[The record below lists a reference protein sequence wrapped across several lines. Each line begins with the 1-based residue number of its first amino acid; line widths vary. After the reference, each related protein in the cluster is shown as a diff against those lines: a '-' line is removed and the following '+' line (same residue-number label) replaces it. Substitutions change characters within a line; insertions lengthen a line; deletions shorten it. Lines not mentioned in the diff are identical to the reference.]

1 MLSERLR
8 ELLNSRDIP
17 IVSFAE
23 MCDLPI
29 ETVRNIYYGRTT
41 DPKISTMMKMSS
53 ALNLSVD
60 CLMEKCPHS
69 KEERAII
76 HYYRNC
82 GEHGKSLILLTAK
95 YEALAA
101 KAERESEDK
110 HKIPCLVT
118 NGNILGGI
126 TYETCEVEEI
136 YTTVPKA
143 YVGVKISTNDLVP
156 MYCKGDILL
165 LENRF
170 PMNGEF
176 AVFYVNEKAY
186 IRKFVEEK
194 DEYRLRCIHDVFDD
208 IVLKRMDEVE
218 YVGTCIGVV
227 RV

>member
-8 ELLNSRDIP
+8 ELLNSRDIS
-17 IVSFAE
+17 IAAFAE
-23 MCDLPI
+23 LCDLPI

-41 DPKISTMMKMSS
+41 DPKVSTVMKMSA
-53 ALNLSVD
+53 ALNLSVN
-60 CLMEKCPHS
+60 CLMEKCPHT

-82 GEHGKSLILLTAK
+82 GGHGKGLILLTAK

-101 KAERESEDK
+101 KAEREAPDS
-110 HKIPCLVT
+110 HKIPCLIT
-118 NGNILGGI
+118 RGNILEGI

-136 YTTVPKA
+136 STTVPEA
-143 YVGVKISTNDLVP
+143 FVGVKISTNDFVP
-156 MYCKGDILL
+156 VYCKGDILL

-170 PMNGEF
+170 PTDGEY
-176 AVFYVNEKAY
+176 AAFYVNEKAY

-194 DEYRLRCIHDVFDD
+194 DRYLLRSIHEKFED

-218 YVGTCIGVV
+218 YVGTCIGAV
-227 RV
+227 RS